1 MSETIVAEDAEMPLS
16 EQVADSVVRYVRVG
30 STNDVARQALLQ
42 GKIGYCDSALPP
54 MALIAAD
61 VQESGRGRMGREWL
75 NRPGE
80 CFMVSFVSVVPS
92 SVVYGASING
102 WLPVLAGLCSIDAV
116 NEVLGHCNAH
126 AIHDDCRLMLKWPND
141 IFCEGFKM
149 GGILVESVQLGR
161 NGAGKGIDNV
171 TIHADASPDNTREN
185 SSHDDGGQSESLVGV
200 IFGIGL
206 NMNIPAE
213 SLPTQQATSLQLH
226 WEGLPQATVL
236 RDRIAAGIA
245 AKLREGLRSLMD
257 NPTEYVD
264 QLLKRYVRM
273 CWTVG
278 RRVKANL
285 VDGTVRYGKALSI
298 MSDASLR
305 MMGDDGQIHVV
316 HTGDVGI
323 LPAQSDS

>member
-1 MSETIVAEDAEMPLS
+1 MGETIVAEDAGMPLS

-42 GKIGYCDSALPP
+42 GRIGYSDSSLPP

-61 VQESGRGRMGREWL
+61 VQEAGRGRMGREWL

-141 IFCEGFKM
+141 IFCEGYKL
-149 GGILVESVQLGR
+149 GGILVESVQLDR
-161 NGAGKGIDNV
+161 NGAGKDIDNAA
-171 TIHADASPDNTREN
+171 IHADATLDNAREN
-185 SSHDDGGQSESLVGV
+185 SSHDDGGQSEPLVGV

-206 NMNIPAE
+206 NMAIPAE
-213 SLPTQQATSLQLH
+213 FLPTQQATSLQLH

-236 RDRIAAGIA
+236 RDRIASGIA
-245 AKLREGLRSLMD
+245 AKLREGLHGLMN
-257 NPTEYVD
+257 NPTEYID
-264 QLLKRYVRM
+264 QLLKRYVRI

-278 RRVKANL
+278 RRVKANM

-298 MSDASLR
+298 MPDASLQ
-305 MMGDDGQIHVV
+305 MMSDDGQIHVV